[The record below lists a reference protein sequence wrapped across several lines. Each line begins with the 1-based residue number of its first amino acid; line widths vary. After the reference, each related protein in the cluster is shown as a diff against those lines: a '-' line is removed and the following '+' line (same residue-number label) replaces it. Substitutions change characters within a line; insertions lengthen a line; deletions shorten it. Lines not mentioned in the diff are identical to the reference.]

1 MHELSVTE
9 GILSVAIET
18 AKQHGAQ
25 RITHIDLVIGEL
37 SSVVDDSVQFYFD
50 ILSRPTIAAGAQL
63 NFRREPAR
71 VACGECGHSFAAA
84 APLPPLCPLC
94 GSARMQVS
102 GGKEFYVESIE
113 VA

>member
-50 ILSRPTIAAGAQL
+50 ILSRPTIAAGARL
-63 NFRREPAR
+63 NFRREPAW
-71 VACGECGHSFAAA
+71 VACDACGHRFPAA
-84 APLPPLCPLC
+84 APLPPLCPVCRSSRL
-94 GSARMQVS
+94 QVS
-102 GGKEFYVESIE
+102 GGKAFYVESIE